1 MINRF
6 LTARYA
12 ARAISGSIAHM
23 LAIALVMAGCTGTQ
37 EAAVE
42 TPAPAEETITVQ
54 PPSTGLGKTDWQAIG
69 ILGRAADSA
78 DSTLSFLGAG
88 QVAGNGGCNAYQ
100 GGVTLE
106 DNHIEFGP
114 LATTRMMCPPPISG
128 QETVFLEALGMAR
141 SWEQSDDILELID
154 EGHEVVLRFT
164 RQ

>member
-1 MINRF
+1 MISRF

-12 ARAISGSIAHM
+12 DRVIKCSTATI
-23 LAIALVMAGCTGTQ
+23 LAIALITAGCTGTQ
-37 EAAVE
+37 EAVVE
-42 TPAPAEETITVQ
+42 PTAPADEAVATQ
-54 PPSTGLGKTDWQAIG
+54 PQPTGLGKTDWKAIG

-78 DSTLSFLGAG
+78 DSTLSFLGDG

-106 DNHIEFGP
+106 DNNIEFGA
-114 LATTRMMCPPPISG
+114 LATTRMMCSPPISG
-128 QETVFLEALGMAR
+128 QETVFLEALGMVR